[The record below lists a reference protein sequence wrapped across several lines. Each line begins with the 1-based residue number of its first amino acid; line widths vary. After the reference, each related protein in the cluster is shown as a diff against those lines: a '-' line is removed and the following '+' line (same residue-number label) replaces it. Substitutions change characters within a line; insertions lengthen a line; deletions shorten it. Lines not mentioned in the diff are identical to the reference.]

1 MPKNQVK
8 RVGLL
13 AATEKRGLRCT
24 AKEYDYAMRHF
35 ARILLS
41 VWFATASALAQSCAA
56 PAQSADYSSPSANS
70 YPAASSSAG
79 ASAADPY
86 NSGSAD
92 SSATHFDASGYTAN
106 RSESSALTS
115 YLKQHKL
122 PLVGGQVLDGPG
134 GQRAVVLYG
143 YVGSDFGKADAVTKT
158 HGFMTDS
165 SITVDNRI
173 QVRPELLASTNS
185 HPAPVAPGP
194 SAAPSRPES
203 ANSAHANG
211 DLNYPGA
218 DQYSQ
223 DQASGGASPMA
234 PYQGG
239 SGPGIS
245 AGGSS
250 MAVMVPL
257 ALAVLG
263 MALAS
268 GSGGNSMSF
277 GNGSFP
283 GNSYPG
289 AYGPYGSSPYPPS
302 YGYPPSNPYGGPPYS
317 PYGPPPYGTSPY
329 GP

>member
-1 MPKNQVK
+1 
-8 RVGLL
+8 
-13 AATEKRGLRCT
+13 
-24 AKEYDYAMRHF
+24 MRWF
-35 ARILLS
+35 ARILLIG
-41 VWFATASALAQSCAA
+41 WFATASALAQSCAA
-56 PAQSADYSSPSANS
+56 PAQSADYSSPSTNS
-70 YPAASSSAG
+70 YSGTSSSSAG
-79 ASAADPY
+79 TTAGDPY
-86 NSGSAD
+86 NSGVHGSAD

-158 HGFMTDS
+158 HGYMTDS

-185 HPAPVAPGP
+185 RVAP
-194 SAAPSRPES
+194 AAPSANVAPSGPAS
-203 ANSAHANG
+203 ANHARAND

-223 DQASGGASPMA
+223 DQTGGAMA

-239 SGPGIS
+239 GSGSGIS

-268 GSGGNSMSF
+268 GSGNSMSF
-277 GNGSFP
+277 GNS
-283 GNSYPG
+283 SYPG
-289 AYGPYGSSPYPPS
+289 YPGAPGPFGSSPYPPS

-317 PYGPPPYGTSPY
+317 PYGPPPYGPSPY
-329 GP
+329 GPSPYGP